1 MFSWGQYFQ
10 WFELKNHS
18 LFQMFSFSNSKKKK
32 KETIVVFTFLG
43 IEYLELNTLKNN
55 IHLLNMYD

>member
-18 LFQMFSFSNSKKKK
+18 LCQMLSFSNSKK
-32 KETIVVFTFLG
+32 KETIVVFAFLG
-43 IEYLELNTLKNN
+43 MEYLELNTLKNN

>member
-1 MFSWGQYFQ
+1 MFSWGHYFQ
-10 WFELKNHS
+10 WFELKNHFFKCS
-18 LFQMFSFSNSKKKK
+18 ILQIKKKK